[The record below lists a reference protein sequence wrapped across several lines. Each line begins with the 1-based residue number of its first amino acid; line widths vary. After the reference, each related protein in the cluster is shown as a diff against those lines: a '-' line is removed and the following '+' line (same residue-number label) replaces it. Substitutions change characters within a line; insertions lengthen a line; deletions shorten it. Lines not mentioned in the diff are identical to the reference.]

1 MSNLNVADANEKL
14 LRGIA
19 KDPREIA
26 LTLTGPRSLEEHYN
40 QLADQA
46 LLQHTTLADSR
57 SSMLQ
62 MFNRLDSTLSSLSKL
77 QANASALLSTLTQES
92 IPELTDE
99 STKQLVKFQT
109 TMADIE
115 TKRIMGLQT
124 RVSTARES
132 TTKLGNRMADVR
144 SRLRAWE
151 EKEIEDDRR
160 RRRRV
165 GFIWGTM
172 AVMLALTVLLLIWG
186 RMNEHLEAR
195 EFLAK
200 NWTEIVIEK
209 EANRSD
215 VDGSDMALAELLR
228 SLQEDDFD
236 RTEQSMDKL
245 PGEDSGTE
253 QDDGLL
259 SSVFDEL

>member
-1 MSNLNVADANEKL
+1 MSE
-14 LRGIA
+14 
-19 KDPREIA
+19 
-26 LTLTGPRSLEEHYN
+26 
-40 QLADQA
+40 
-46 LLQHTTLADSR
+46 
-57 SSMLQ
+57 
-62 MFNRLDSTLSSLSKL
+62 
-77 QANASALLSTLTQES
+77 
-92 IPELTDE
+92 
-99 STKQLVKFQT
+99 
-109 TMADIE
+109 IE
-115 TKRIMGLQT
+115 TKRITGLQT
-124 RVSTARES
+124 RVSTAREN
-132 TTKLGNRMADVR
+132 TTKLGDRMANVR

-151 EKEIEDDRR
+151 EKEIEDDKR

-186 RMNEHLEAR
+186 RMNEHVEAR

-209 EANRSD
+209 AATQNDAN
-215 VDGSDMALAELLR
+215 GSEIALADLLR

-236 RTEQSMDKL
+236 RMEHSMDEP

-259 SSVFDEL
+259 SSIFDDL